1 MIILR
6 QSLLQGKLLTEQEII
21 ETLHKGL
28 DGQFTRQK
36 VLVLIPDH
44 TRSLPLPFLFR
55 TAVSRSCTMPDSSIS
70 WWPWGRT
77 RR

>member
-1 MIILR
+1 MIDAQKISPIG
-6 QSLLQGKLLTEQEII
+6 QLLTDEEII

-28 DGQFTRQK
+28 DGKFQNQR

-55 TAVSRSCTMPDSSIS
+55 ALAR
-70 WWPWGRT
+70 WRT
-77 RR
+77 FCVTQSN